1 MLSDPRPVVIC
12 YYFHYLPG
20 NWVWLQFLCAV
31 KISGDLPLDEGMI
44 ANKILIVLVFW
55 WSSRLGYL
63 DEAIRDLETVEEV
76 GLCPPA
82 RLHLLL
88 GKLVAKL
95 SLATNLFFFRWSCS
109 AIEGEKQKRAR
120 FRLFHLIFGSV
131 YGSCLAY
138 RLHNGSEESW
148 KRCQR

>member
-1 MLSDPRPVVIC
+1 
-12 YYFHYLPG
+12 
-20 NWVWLQFLCAV
+20 
-31 KISGDLPLDEGMI
+31 MI

-109 AIEGEKQKRAR
+109 AIEGEEQKRAR

-131 YGSCLAY
+131 VFFTVLAWLTGCTTS
-138 RLHNGSEESW
+138 RRSHGKDVNAIASRQGVSNAEDLIQFLARPITLFSLLSLPSW
-148 KRCQR
+148 